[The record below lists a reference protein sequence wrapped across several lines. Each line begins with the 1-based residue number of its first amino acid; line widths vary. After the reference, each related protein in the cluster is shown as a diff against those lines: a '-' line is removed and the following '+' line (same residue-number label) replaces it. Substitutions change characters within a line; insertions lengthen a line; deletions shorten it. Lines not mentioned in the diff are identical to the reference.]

1 MINIRLEI
9 SIITLVFEE
18 NGIKGTVPELL
29 EPYVWKEPNTE
40 LEAIREIIKS
50 LPLQI
55 GNIFYK

>member
-50 LPLQI
+50 LPLRI
-55 GNIFYK
+55 ENIFYK

>member
-1 MINIRLEI
+1 LINIRLEI

-50 LPLQI
+50 LPLRI
-55 GNIFYK
+55 ENIFYK